1 MDLVALLALQR
12 IDTGIEQGVHARDHL
27 VERREARDAVANV
40 ASLVATRDEV
50 LERQA
55 AAQRELDELE
65 SDAAEISKT
74 LERLDKQ
81 MKTIVS
87 PREAEAIQHEMAN
100 LVARRGELDD
110 RGLELLEESSA
121 SDDEITRLDSS
132 IESARVVADDAERR
146 AVAAESDA
154 DRALEGLRSE
164 RSAAAAFLDAA
175 SLADYERRRNAFGGI
190 AIATIEHGTCTACH
204 MELSVAETDAIKR
217 LPADAIPEC
226 PHCAR
231 ILVR

>member
-1 MDLVALLALQR
+1 MDLGALLALQR
-12 IDTGIEQGVHARDHL
+12 LDTAIEQGVHARDHL
-27 VERREARDAVANV
+27 VERSAARSAATDV
-40 ASLVATRDEV
+40 ASLVSERTTV

-55 AAQRELDELE
+55 AAQRELDGLE
-65 SDAAEISKT
+65 SDAADISKT

-81 MKTIVS
+81 LKTIVS

-110 RGLELLEESSA
+110 RGLELLEESSM
-121 SDDEITRLDSS
+121 SDDEIARLDRA
-132 IESARVVADDAERR
+132 IESARVVADDAERG
-146 AVAAESDA
+146 AVVAESEA
-154 DRALEGLRSE
+154 DRALETLRGE
-164 RSAAAAFLDAA
+164 RSSAAASLDAA

-190 AIATIEHGTCTACH
+190 AVATIEHGTCTACH
-204 MELSVAETDAIKR
+204 MELSVAETDVIKR

>member
-1 MDLVALLALQR
+1 MDLGALLALQR
-12 IDTGIEQGVHARDHL
+12 LDTAIEQGVHARDHL
-27 VERREARDAVANV
+27 VERSAARSAATDV
-40 ASLVATRDEV
+40 ASLVSERTTV

-55 AAQRELDELE
+55 AAQRELDGLE
-65 SDAAEISKT
+65 SDAADISKT
-74 LERLDKQ
+74 LDRLDKQ
-81 MKTIVS
+81 LKTIVS

-110 RGLELLEESSA
+110 RGLELLKESSM
-121 SDDEITRLDSS
+121 SDDEIARLDRA
-132 IESARVVADDAERR
+132 IESARVVADDAERG
-146 AVAAESDA
+146 AVVAESEA
-154 DRALEGLRSE
+154 DRALEALRNE
-164 RSAAAAFLDAA
+164 RSSAAASLDAA

-190 AIATIEHGTCTACH
+190 AVATIEHGNCTACH

-217 LPADAIPEC
+217 LPADAVPEC